1 MYDRSA
7 IMTAAWNRAR
17 RDGWAK
23 ASPRSRRAIF
33 ANALRSAWAIAAY
46 DLGRAKLAA
55 KPLTVAERIRV
66 IECRTDLLTRND
78 LAEIEAIRAAA

>member
-33 ANALRSAWAIAAY
+33 ANALRYAWAVAAY
-46 DLGRAKLAA
+46 DLGRARVA
-55 KPLTVAERIRV
+55 KAPLSVADRIRV
-66 IECRTDLLTRND
+66 IECRTDRLTRTD
-78 LAEIEAIRAAA
+78 LAEIEALRRAA

>member
-23 ASPRSRRAIF
+23 ASPRSRRSIF
-33 ANALRSAWAIAAY
+33 ANALRSAWAIAAH
-46 DLGRAKLAA
+46 DLGRAKLAQA
-55 KPLTVAERIRV
+55 PLSVADRIQV
-66 IECRTDLLTRND
+66 IECRSDRLTRSD
-78 LAEIEAIRAAA
+78 LAEIEALRLAA